1 MKMNVV
7 VHGLLLIVFIQPVFS
22 FVPASNT
29 LLNQQ
34 YAENQHTAPFLT
46 SEDTLTSAVNRYS
59 SLMKSDNLVES
70 IEAPFIVR
78 QEYKDM
84 SGTQEA
90 AGKGFILVYVGFSL
104 LAGVKEFATRFNKW
118 RENNE
123 K

>member
-1 MKMNVV
+1 MNVV
-7 VHGLLLIVFIQPVFS
+7 VYGLLLTVFVQPVFS
-22 FVPASNT
+22 FVPSSNT
-29 LLNQQ
+29 LLNQHH
-34 YAENQHTAPFLT
+34 AESQHTAPFLT

-59 SLMKSDNLVES
+59 SLMTSDNLVES
-70 IEAPFIVR
+70 IEAPVIVR

-104 LAGVKEFATRFNKW
+104 LAGAKEFATRFNKW